1 MAPKQQGDNYGRFSN
16 NLHHKDPGS
25 VILHIKSVDMVQCGD
40 NIFYLVDN
48 LAKKMT
54 LAAKPTL
61 YLLDKHYQKYQVNLE
76 ILLL

>member
-1 MAPKQQGDNYGRFSN
+1 M
-16 NLHHKDPGS
+16 
-25 VILHIKSVDMVQCGD
+25 ILHIKSVDMVQYGD
-40 NIFYLVDN
+40 NIFYSVDH